1 MIDEYKGMR
10 TVTWLHL
17 SDLHLCNPK
26 TGWESGKILK
36 KLQEDFKQLHH
47 EEGLT
52 PDMIF
57 FTGDVVFGHLGNE
70 KGKQIVEQ
78 YEDAAKFF
86 DSIRASF
93 TPEIPKERVFI
104 VPGNH
109 DVNRGK
115 TNRYLH
121 RGFDSQM
128 TGDYHNIEKKLNNL
142 IGDTDKDDW
151 KGFIRS
157 LKEYRQFLELNGYD
171 HPLKKDRDRLIY
183 AVETEINH
191 VKVGI
196 AGFNSAWSSWQDNEK
211 GKLWLAGHW
220 QIQTLSGRMSSPQL
234 KIALMH
240 HPFNWFNPAEDSI
253 VQREMSNNF
262 DFFLHGHEHL
272 GWVEEI
278 VGGYKRISAGACY
291 GDSEEEMGY
300 NMTRLTF
307 GKDGNFT
314 GKVWLRRYDRSGEGW
329 VIRPVHGK
337 AEDGV
342 WFIKKGLEPPAPVD
356 EEEGDEAH
364 ETTGEPAVEF
374 PGDTPE
380 SRGVFGREKEIAKI
394 AKIVNDVPIT
404 FIYGMTG
411 IGKTSLIDEVRRHPL
426 LKDRQYYRYP
436 ISQGMGLEQLFALIA
451 PALGNRDD
459 FPKENFYLFGKYD
472 FSALKK
478 YANSKYSSPCIIHL
492 EHAQRIIDNGKFR
505 DKGVAEFFKAI
516 ANYPQFKIVIEGREE
531 TENILPPNIYKS
543 WDVHG
548 IDGESMATFFRR
560 PFKDRPQVSWSLND
574 PDKEFIYKWLG
585 GNKSKGRAHPFAM
598 ALLASLADGR
608 RKTPARILKDFEERN
623 VMIKDLDSQ
632 LFTDLYEQVLSPAQQ
647 HLLRLFSLYREGI
660 PDLHMS
666 RLNEAVGDENAF
678 QRLKQR
684 CLLTANDR
692 GDWYN
697 LHSLIAEMTQKRIV
711 VKSPHYW
718 RDHDIIAG
726 AWRTQLKISSH
737 ISPPNIQAAGHV
749 LYHLTEAENYEGYYE
764 ISDKLLRKDVI
775 PHLAQVSRNL
785 FQAKKYKEDRCVLD
799 LLVKLEPSEP
809 KYHRFLAQRIEML
822 KGKGDDDAFKHYKE
836 AYNLLPTFPQHL
848 ADLGRCLLV
857 RHEPKIFNEIVEKLT
872 PQEYNGVMDNHN
884 LAIYATCLEKVGD
897 VEEASRLRREQ
908 IDAGSNFPSFYA
920 DEAND
925 LLSQNRY
932 KDALEIIGKA
942 EARKCTNNHT
952 LAIKAKILEESGE
965 EDEASRLRR
974 EQIDAG
980 SNNPAFYNDEAIYL
994 MKKHRYD
1001 DARAIIEKAEKRGC
1015 ANEYTKGIKAKL
1027 PPPHD

>member
-26 TGWESGKILK
+26 SGWESGKILK
-36 KLQEDFKQLHH
+36 KLQEDFKKLHD

-86 DSIRASF
+86 DNIRASF
-93 TPEIPKERVFI
+93 SNEIPKERVFI

-109 DVNRGK
+109 DVNRSK
-115 TNRYLH
+115 TNRFH
-121 RGFDSQM
+121 HQGFDNQM
-128 TGDYHNIEKKLNNL
+128 TGDYHNIEKKLNEL
-142 IGDTDKDDW
+142 INDTDKDDW
-151 KGFIRS
+151 NGFIRS
-157 LKEYRQFLELNGYD
+157 LKEYRQFLEFNGYN
-171 HPLKKDRDRLIY
+171 HLLKYRDRLIY
-183 AVETEINH
+183 GIETEVNG

-234 KIALMH
+234 KIGLMH
-240 HPFNWFNPAEDSI
+240 HPFNWFNPAEEPNTL
-253 VQREMSNNF
+253 REMGNNF

-307 GKDGNFT
+307 DRDGNFT
-314 GKVWLRRYDRSGEGW
+314 GKVWLRTYDGNGEGW
-329 VIRPVHGK
+329 VKRPVHGK

-342 WFIKKGLEPPAPVD
+342 WVIRKGLEPPAPL
-356 EEEGDEAH
+356 EEEEVEEAL
-364 ETTGEPAVEF
+364 ETTAEPAIEF

-380 SRGVFGREKEIAKI
+380 SRCVFGRDKEIAKI
-394 AKIVNDVPIT
+394 AKIVNDVPII

-426 LKDRQYYRYP
+426 LEERKYYRYP
-436 ISQGMGLEQLFALIA
+436 ISQGMDLEQLFALIA

-459 FPKENFYLFGKYD
+459 FPKGNFYLFGKYD
-472 FSALKK
+472 FSSLKK
-478 YANSKYSSPCIIHL
+478 YSNSKYSSPSIIHL
-492 EHAQRIIDNGKFR
+492 ENAQRIIADGKFK
-505 DKGVAEFFKAI
+505 DVGVEEFFKAI
-516 ANYPQFKIVIEGREE
+516 ANYPQFKIVIESREE
-531 TENILPPNIYKS
+531 TETILPPNIYKG
-543 WDVHG
+543 WEVHG
-548 IDGESMATFFRR
+548 IDGESMATYFRR
-560 PFKDRPQVSWSLND
+560 PFKDRPRISWTLDD
-574 PDKEFIYKWLG
+574 PDKELIYSWLG
-585 GNKSKGRAHPFAM
+585 GNDLKGRAHPLAM

-623 VMIKDLDSQ
+623 VMIQDLDSQ
-632 LFTDLYEQVLSPAQQ
+632 LFTDLYEQVLSPSQQ

-660 PDLHMS
+660 PDLHIG

-692 GDWYN
+692 GDWHN
-697 LHSLIAEMTQKRIV
+697 LHSLISEMTQKRIV
-711 VKSPHYW
+711 VKSPEYW
-718 RDHDIIAG
+718 QDNDIIAD
-726 AWRTQLKISSH
+726 AWRAQLKISSH

-775 PHLAQVSRNL
+775 PHLEQVSKKL
-785 FQAKKYKEDRCVLD
+785 LQEKKYKENRCVLD
-799 LLVKLEPSEP
+799 LLVKLDPHEP
-809 KYHRFLAQRIEML
+809 KYHRFLARRIEAL
-822 KGKGDDDAFKHYKE
+822 KGKGDDDAFKHYNE
-836 AYNLLPTFPQHL
+836 AYRLLPTFPQHM
-848 ADLGRCLLV
+848 ADLGQCLLT
-857 RHEPKIFNEIVEKLT
+857 RGEPKIFKEIVEKLT
-872 PQEYNGVMDNHN
+872 PQEYNGVMNNYN
-884 LAIYATCLEKVGD
+884 LAIYTSCLEKVGD
-897 VEEASRLRREQ
+897 VEKASRLRREQIDAGSRDAAFYADEANYLLSQMRYQEALEIIGKAEERKCADNHTLAIKTKILEESGEEEKASRLRREQ
-908 IDAGSNFPSFYA
+908 IDAGSN
-920 DEAND
+920 
-925 LLSQNRY
+925 
-932 KDALEIIGKA
+932 
-942 EARKCTNNHT
+942 C
-952 LAIKAKILEESGE
+952 
-965 EDEASRLRR
+965 
-974 EQIDAG
+974 
-980 SNNPAFYNDEAIYL
+980 PAFYADEAIYL

-1001 DARAIIEKAEKRGC
+1001 EARAIIEKAEKRGC
-1015 ANEYTKGIKAKL
+1015 TDEYTDSIKAKL
-1027 PPPHD
+1027 PPPSN